1 MKHKLFIVVFF
12 ILAFSF
18 NPIFQSNAS
27 SNDFREKRWFSFID
41 EQSSLVGTGKLSF
54 FGIKLYR
61 ASLFSGSLFNPEFPF
76 KINFALEIEYAKK
89 FSKEKIANISRKEM
103 LKLNIYKEK
112 DLLLWHKWMLE
123 KFPDISKN
131 DTLTGIFS
139 PNFGLKIFHNNKLI
153 ASNSNVEFAKAFF
166 SIWLNKNTSEP
177 TLRRKLLGLSN

>member
-76 KINFALEIEYAKK
+76 KINFALKIEYAKK
-89 FSKEKIANISRKEM
+89 FSKEK
-103 LKLNIYKEK
+103 
-112 DLLLWHKWMLE
+112 
-123 KFPDISKN
+123 
-131 DTLTGIFS
+131 S
-139 PNFGLKIFHNNKLI
+139 PI
-153 ASNSNVEFAKAFF
+153 
-166 SIWLNKNTSEP
+166 
-177 TLRRKLLGLSN
+177 